1 MRTLVRAEA
10 KLKHSEICL
19 LENGSIHA
27 RLIVTRLNWDESINQ
42 TKVYFNIWFF
52 FQRAKALLSTGHL
65 HRALKIAWN
74 PLRVVLESLSNSI
87 HMNRPDD
94 RKWEGFLSPQDL
106 SKELPVA
113 SRPSLTSTWSHVHT
127 EGIVQVSSWKDWNSS
142 RTR

>member
-1 MRTLVRAEA
+1 MLGSLLHGSTEMKVQI
-10 KLKHSEICL
+10 KL
-19 LENGSIHA
+19 
-27 RLIVTRLNWDESINQ
+27 RLILIFD
-42 TKVYFNIWFF
+42 FF
-52 FQRAKALLSTGHL
+52 FQREKALLSTGHL

-113 SRPSLTSTWSHVHT
+113 SRPSLTST
-127 EGIVQVSSWKDWNSS
+127 
-142 RTR
+142 